1 MSSLNES
8 IHEAVAERD
17 AGQLKSLIISCE
29 FTILSSSVDDED
41 QNVGAFIAEIDT
53 IEALIVF
60 STDAIARSFVEGM
73 KDPTGEDESI
83 DGILIDGPS
92 LLDYLPD
99 DYGILLDAESE
110 NALIIEPDLIRE
122 IKNHA

>member
-17 AGQLKSLIISCE
+17 AGQLKSLIISGE

-60 STDAIARSFVEGM
+60 STDAITRSFVEGM

-92 LLDYLPD
+92 LLEYLPD
-99 DYGILLDAESE
+99 NYGILLDAESE

>member
-17 AGQLKSLIISCE
+17 AGQLKSLIISGE

-60 STDAIARSFVEGM
+60 STDSIARSFVEGI
-73 KDPTGEDESI
+73 KDPTVEDESI

-92 LLDYLPD
+92 LLEYLPD
-99 DYGILLDAESE
+99 DYGVLLDAESE
-110 NALIIEPDLIRE
+110 HALIIEPDLIRE

>member
-17 AGQLKSLIISCE
+17 AGQLKSLIISGE

-60 STDAIARSFVEGM
+60 SIANS
-73 KDPTGEDESI
+73 
-83 DGILIDGPS
+83 
-92 LLDYLPD
+92 
-99 DYGILLDAESE
+99 
-110 NALIIEPDLIRE
+110 
-122 IKNHA
+122 

>member
-17 AGQLKSLIISCE
+17 TGQLKSLIISGE

-60 STDAIARSFVEGM
+60 STDAITRSFVEGM

-92 LLDYLPD
+92 LLEYLPD
-99 DYGILLDAESE
+99 NYGILLDAESE

>member
-1 MSSLNES
+1 
-8 IHEAVAERD
+8 
-17 AGQLKSLIISCE
+17 
-29 FTILSSSVDDED
+29 
-41 QNVGAFIAEIDT
+41 
-53 IEALIVF
+53 
-60 STDAIARSFVEGM
+60 M